1 MDHFNLTMLEK
12 LCALLF
18 FLTRS
23 KTEFEMVADEVE
35 DCNLKTAL
43 NGLSSESDQYANEIT
58 TQLKALGINGFV
70 PKNFFDDCDSQNET
84 LSVQTESKR
93 GNELMNI
100 CNTTEDTITKAYYEI
115 LNEYLPF
122 ANLRD
127 IMTYQINSL
136 KLAFMKIKTL
146 NTARFSH

>member
-1 MDHFNLTMLEK
+1 MEHFNVTMLEK
-12 LCALLF
+12 VCGLLF
-18 FLTRS
+18 FLSQS
-23 KTEFEMVADEVE
+23 KAEFEMVADEVE

-58 TQLKALGINGFV
+58 TQLKNLGVNGIV
-70 PKNFFDDCDSQNET
+70 PKSFFENCDWQNYT
-84 LSVQTESKR
+84 LAEPTDTK
-93 GNELMNI
+93 GNELMSI
-100 CNTTEDTITKAYYEI
+100 CDTTENSITKAYYEI
-115 LNEYLPF
+115 LNEYFPF

-127 IMTYQINSL
+127 IMTYQVNSL